1 MWWRLW
7 GLWGLWWLR
16 VAAVQ
21 AWRQA
26 RAANDHHAAVSK
38 ASEGIGSQHVAIDKA
53 KLTLL
58 ADGIRRHHT
67 AAAVGATNHN
77 GLAALPF
84 GWVPIPQG

>member
-1 MWWRLW
+1 
-7 GLWGLWWLR
+7 
-16 VAAVQ
+16 V
-21 AWRQA
+21 
-26 RAANDHHAAVSK
+26 
-38 ASEGIGSQHVAIDKA
+38 SEGIGSQLVAIDKA

-77 GLAALPF
+77 GPAALAF